1 MFRFMLSFEISDM
14 LLALIICFAP
24 AFKCTKLC
32 TISFTYIAKM
42 FQLIF
47 YSYLTN
53 VICQFQTFLE
63 IGFALERV
71 LAFTTKNT
79 SMKFRYKTIIMLI
92 LAFITNLPNNLVTRT
107 IVPFA
112 ILNSTGEIFY
122 DLGISQYT
130 QSSTWTTILFIIVLI
145 RTVFL
150 FFVIFI
156 LNIIAIYKYKQFMLK
171 KTKLT
176 NNKRLTPEEI
186 ETNKLEVAKNL
197 KRGKK
202 ERSISKLL
210 IAVSTNYLIGNL
222 PNALGVIFLQI
233 FGSTSIIYIYIN
245 LVGTIVGGL
254 SHILYLFIFAA
265 FSDVYRKALI
275 KQFEYKSPNFY

>member
-1 MFRFMLSFEISDM
+1 
-14 LLALIICFAP
+14 
-24 AFKCTKLC
+24 
-32 TISFTYIAKM
+32 
-42 FQLIF
+42 
-47 YSYLTN
+47 
-53 VICQFQTFLE
+53 
-63 IGFALERV
+63 
-71 LAFTTKNT
+71 
-79 SMKFRYKTIIMLI
+79 MLI

-150 FFVIFI
+150 FVVIFI